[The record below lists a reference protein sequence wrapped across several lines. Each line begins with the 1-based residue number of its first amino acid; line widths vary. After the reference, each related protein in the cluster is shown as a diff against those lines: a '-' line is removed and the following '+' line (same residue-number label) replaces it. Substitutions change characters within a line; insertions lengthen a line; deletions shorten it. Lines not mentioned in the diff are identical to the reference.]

1 MELILL
7 ERLKNEASFTCS
19 NEELTWLIDHIGD
32 EKSEIRDNLV
42 FSALARSIAEGG
54 LTKFQFDY
62 LKTEIISRNYI
73 NYQLTK
79 NLPETLYRSFSALI
93 NGFMIQADGD
103 KTSPYFNLLSPEE
116 KEYFFSASINYLKL
130 EHDYTGYSPIYGW
143 VHGIAHGAD
152 FLSKVV
158 LHSEF
163 SKERYA
169 EILEVIEF
177 IFKQVKEP
185 FIDKEE
191 SRLAVIIYQLLLEN
205 KLDEADFIEWLK
217 QADYPL
223 IELVDYYKLNSFKNF
238 LAAIY
243 FKLENKNRLSENL
256 KKELLVYLTEF

>member
-7 ERLKNEASFTCS
+7 EKIENEVNFTCS
-19 NEELTWLIDHIGD
+19 NEELTWLFERIGD
-32 EKSEIRDNLV
+32 ENSDIRDNLV

-54 LTKFQFDY
+54 LTKFQFAY

-79 NLPETLYRSFSALI
+79 SLPETLYRSFSALI
-93 NGFMIQADGD
+93 NGFIIQADGD
-103 KTSPYFNLLSPEE
+103 KTSPYFNLLSIEE
-116 KEYFFSASINYLKL
+116 KEYFFSKSINYLKL
-130 EHDYTGYSPIYGW
+130 EHDYTGYSATYGW

-158 LHSEF
+158 LHPEF
-163 SKERYA
+163 SKERNS
-169 EILEVIEF
+169 EVLEVIEL

-191 SRLAVIIYQLLLEN
+191 SRLAVIIYQLLLED
-205 KLDEADFIEWLK
+205 KLNEVDFIEWLK

-223 IELVDYYKLNSFKNF
+223 IELVDYYKLNTFKNF

-243 FKLENKNRLSENL
+243 FKLESKNKLSENL